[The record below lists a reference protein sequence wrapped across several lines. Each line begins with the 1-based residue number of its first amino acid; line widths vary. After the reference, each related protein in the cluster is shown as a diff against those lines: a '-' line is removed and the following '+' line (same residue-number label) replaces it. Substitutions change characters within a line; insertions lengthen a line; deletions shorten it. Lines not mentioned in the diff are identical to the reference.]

1 MYRLEEGMEIVEV
14 LQGHWLSLLMGAYLV
29 GMALYGH
36 YRGFLRLTVSM
47 AALLLSLGTV
57 RMAMPPL
64 TAFLKENTGIQ
75 QWMQESLE
83 EAIGLERITGNMN
96 LPAQQRAAIEEMPL
110 PKSVKQILVENNN
123 EEIYRILGVD
133 GFIDYI
139 ASFLAGRIINALAF
153 VLLFI
158 TMNVGLHVLSRCLNL
173 IARLPVL
180 YGLNQIAGAVLGVMM
195 ALSYFW
201 VVCLALNIFVSTDWG
216 NYILSSIEQ
225 TPWIAWLYH
234 NNLLSQFFLSILWK

>member
-1 MYRLEEGMEIVEV
+1 MEIVEI

-36 YRGFLRLTVSM
+36 YRGFLRLAVSM
-47 AALLLSLGTV
+47 AALVLSLGAV

-64 TAFLKENTGIQ
+64 TAFLKENTGIH

-83 EAIGLERITGNMN
+83 EAIGLEGITGNMN

-201 VVCLALNIFVSTDWG
+201 VACLALNIFVSTDWG

-234 NNLLSQFFLSILWK
+234 NNLLSRFFLSILWK

>member
-1 MYRLEEGMEIVEV
+1 MEIVEV

-36 YRGFLRLTVSM
+36 YRGFLRLAVSM
-47 AALLLSLGTV
+47 AALVLSLGTV

-64 TAFLKENTGIQ
+64 TAFLKENTGIH
-75 QWMQESLE
+75 QWIQKSLE
-83 EAIGLERITGNMN
+83 EAIGLEGITGNMN

-139 ASFLAGRIINALAF
+139 ASFLAGRIINAMAF

-158 TMNVGLHVLSRCLNL
+158 TMNVGLHILSRCLNL

-201 VVCLALNIFVSTDWG
+201 VACFALNIFVSTDWG

>member
-1 MYRLEEGMEIVEV
+1 MEIVEV

-36 YRGFLRLTVSM
+36 YRGFLRLAVSM
-47 AALLLSLGTV
+47 AALVLSLGAV

-64 TAFLKENTGIQ
+64 TTFLKANTGIH

-83 EAIGLERITGNMN
+83 EAIGLEGITGNMN

-234 NNLLSQFFLSILWK
+234 NNLLSRFFLSILWK

>member
-1 MYRLEEGMEIVEV
+1 MEIVEI

-36 YRGFLRLTVSM
+36 YRGFLRLAVSM
-47 AALLLSLGTV
+47 AALVLSLGAV

-64 TAFLKENTGIQ
+64 TAFLKENTGIH

-83 EAIGLERITGNMN
+83 EAIGLEGITGNMN

-139 ASFLAGRIINALAF
+139 VSFLAGRIINALAF

-201 VVCLALNIFVSTDWG
+201 VACLALNIFVSTDWG
-216 NYILSSIEQ
+216 NYI
-225 TPWIAWLYH
+225 
-234 NNLLSQFFLSILWK
+234 

>member
-47 AALLLSLGTV
+47 AALLLSLGAV

-153 VLLFI
+153 KPMSEPYRTASCSLRAESDCGRCTWCDDGTVLFL
-158 TMNVGLHVLSRCLNL
+158 GCLPCVKY
-173 IARLPVL
+173 ICQ
-180 YGLNQIAGAVLGVMM
+180 YGLGKL
-195 ALSYFW
+195 YFKQHRANT
-201 VVCLALNIFVSTDWG
+201 VDCLAL
-216 NYILSSIEQ
+216 
-225 TPWIAWLYH
+225 P
-234 NNLLSQFFLSILWK
+234 

>member
-1 MYRLEEGMEIVEV
+1 
-14 LQGHWLSLLMGAYLV
+14 
-29 GMALYGH
+29 
-36 YRGFLRLTVSM
+36 
-47 AALLLSLGTV
+47 
-57 RMAMPPL
+57 
-64 TAFLKENTGIQ
+64 
-75 QWMQESLE
+75 
-83 EAIGLERITGNMN
+83 MN

-201 VVCLALNIFVSTDWG
+201 VACLALNIFVSTDWG

>member
-1 MYRLEEGMEIVEV
+1 MEIVEI

-36 YRGFLRLTVSM
+36 YRGFLRLAVSM
-47 AALLLSLGTV
+47 AALVLSLGAV

-64 TAFLKENTGIQ
+64 TAFLKENTGIH

-83 EAIGLERITGNMN
+83 EAIGLEGITGNMN

-201 VVCLALNIFVSTDWG
+201 VACLSLNIFVSTDWG

-234 NNLLSQFFLSILWK
+234 NNLLSRFFLSILWK

>member
-1 MYRLEEGMEIVEV
+1 MEIVEV

-36 YRGFLRLTVSM
+36 YRGFLRLAVSM
-47 AALLLSLGTV
+47 AALVLSLGAV

-64 TAFLKENTGIQ
+64 TAFLKENTGIH

-83 EAIGLERITGNMN
+83 EAIGLEGITGNMN

-201 VVCLALNIFVSTDWG
+201 VACLALNIFVSTDWG

-234 NNLLSQFFLSILWK
+234 NNLLSRFFLSILWK

>member
-1 MYRLEEGMEIVEV
+1 MEIMEV
-14 LQGHWLSLLMGAYLV
+14 LQGHWLSFLMGAYLV

-36 YRGFLRLTVSM
+36 YRGFLRLAVSM
-47 AALLLSLGTV
+47 ATLVLSLGAV

-64 TAFLKENTGIQ
+64 TAFLKENTGIH

-83 EAIGLERITGNMN
+83 EAIGLEGITGNMN

-110 PKSVKQILVENNN
+110 PKSVKQMLVENNN

-139 ASFLAGRIINALAF
+139 ASFLAGRIINAMAF

-158 TMNVGLHVLSRCLNL
+158 TTNVGLHILSRCLNL

-201 VVCLALNIFVSTDWG
+201 VACLALNIFVSTDWG

-234 NNLLSQFFLSILWK
+234 NNMLSQFFLSILWK

>member
-1 MYRLEEGMEIVEV
+1 MEIVEI

-36 YRGFLRLTVSM
+36 YRGFLRLAVSM
-47 AALLLSLGTV
+47 AALVLSLGAV

-64 TAFLKENTGIQ
+64 TTFLKENTGIH

-83 EAIGLERITGNMN
+83 EAIGLEGITGNMN

-234 NNLLSQFFLSILWK
+234 NNLLSRFFLCILWK